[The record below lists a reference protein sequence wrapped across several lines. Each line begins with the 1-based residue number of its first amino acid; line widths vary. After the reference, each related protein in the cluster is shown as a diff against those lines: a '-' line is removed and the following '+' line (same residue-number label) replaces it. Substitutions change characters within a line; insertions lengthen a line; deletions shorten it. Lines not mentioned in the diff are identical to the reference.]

1 MLIAENS
8 LITSLPSTLVP
19 YFNVWLGIDKPQPL
33 ADDSGILKNTGIL
46 FETDGLTGFPKLD
59 DTGHDSFGGAIGV
72 SYLFNLDRQ
81 IVVELARVQTFED
94 DGNGAG
100 DDQTGIG
107 IRYQHPIAPAW
118 ILRTDAMVGF
128 RKNQDDLFGTRF
140 EIRRKF

>member
-81 IVVELARVQTFED
+81 IVVELARVQAFED
-94 DGNGAG
+94 DGNSMR
-100 DDQTGIG
+100 DDQTGIVFDTN
-107 IRYQHPIAPAW
+107 IQLLQHGYFG
-118 ILRTDAMVGF
+118 RCNGGF
-128 RKNQDDLFGTRF
+128 S
-140 EIRRKF
+140 

>member
-81 IVVELARVQTFED
+81 IVVELARVQTFD
-94 DGNGAG
+94 NDGNGAG

-118 ILRTDAMVGF
+118 ILGQM
-128 RKNQDDLFGTRF
+128 LW
-140 EIRRKF
+140 